1 MRIYIGG
8 DSKGITAVKDFVIL
22 STVKYS
28 VKYLN
33 PSVLTLRIFGEL
45 LFVFELYIGFV
56 KD

>member
-1 MRIYIGG
+1 MKIFIGG
-8 DSKGITAVKDFVIL
+8 DSKGVIAVKDFVFI